1 MHIFF
6 LLKES
11 FSGYRRFKIS
21 FILSIFSLFVALS
34 LLGLFAY
41 LFLNAKFLVDD
52 VKNRVEVEAFYKDTI
67 TETAAKDIQEQ
78 IKSWEGISDVH
89 LITKGEAKNRFLSE
103 TGIDFKDIL
112 TFNPLPASITIEVNE
127 KYLNREFIENL
138 RIKLL
143 ESGAITDVVFNQQFL
158 DLIESRASTFQTIL
172 IVVFSIV
179 MLATIILISNTIRLA
194 LYNKIDVINTMRLVG
209 ATHNFIKLPFLIEGI
224 IVGVL
229 SGIFAAAAV
238 FVFNYAF
245 NKILIVESYVD
256 FRNLLLLCLS
266 LIILGGIF
274 GFFDSFI
281 SIKKF
286 FKQSVFPK

>member
-1 MHIFF
+1 MRIVF

-11 FSGYRRFKIS
+11 FSGYKRFKIS
-21 FILSIFSLFVALS
+21 FVLSIFSLFVALS

-41 LFLNAKFLVDD
+41 LFLNAKLLVDD
-52 VKNRVEVEAFYKDTI
+52 VKSRVEIEAFLKESI
-67 TETAAKDIQEQ
+67 TETTAKNIQEQ
-78 IKSWEGISDVH
+78 IQNWEGISHVH
-89 LITKGEAKNRFLSE
+89 LITKSQAKDRFLAE
-103 TGIDFKDIL
+103 TGINFKDIL
-112 TFNPLPASITIEVNE
+112 TYNPLPASITIEVREN
-127 KYLNREFIENL
+127 YLNRNFIEDL

-143 ESGAITDVVFNQQFL
+143 ESGVISDVVFNQQFL
-158 DLIESRASTFQTIL
+158 DLIESRASTFQNIL

-229 SGIFAAAAV
+229 GGVFAAIAI
-238 FVFNYAF
+238 FIFNYIF
-245 NKILIVESYVD
+245 NRVLIVESYLD
-256 FRNLLLLCLS
+256 FRNLFLLCFS
-266 LIILGGIF
+266 LIVLGGTF
-274 GFFDSFI
+274 GFFGSLI

>member
-1 MHIFF
+1 MRVFF

-41 LFLNAKFLVDD
+41 LFLNAKLLVDD
-52 VKNRVEVEAFYKDTI
+52 VKNRVEIEAFFKETI
-67 TETAAKDIQEQ
+67 TESTAQNIQEQ
-78 IKSWEGISDVH
+78 IQNWEGISQVH
-89 LITKGEAKNRFLSE
+89 LITKNEAKNRFLLE

-112 TFNPLPASITIEVNE
+112 TYNPLPASVSIEVREN
-127 KYLNREFIENL
+127 YLTRNFIEDL
-138 RIKLL
+138 KIKLL
-143 ESGAITDVVFNQQFL
+143 ESGAISDVVFNQQFL
-158 DLIESRASTFQTIL
+158 DLIESRASAFQNIL

-229 SGIFAAAAV
+229 SGIFAA
-238 FVFNYAF
+238 
-245 NKILIVESYVD
+245 VEIGRAHV
-256 FRNLLLLCLS
+256 
-266 LIILGGIF
+266 
-274 GFFDSFI
+274 
-281 SIKKF
+281 
-286 FKQSVFPK
+286 

>member
-274 GFFDSFI
+274 GFFGSFI

>member
-1 MHIFF
+1 MRIFF

-11 FSGYRRFKIS
+11 FSGYKRFKIS

-41 LFLNAKFLVDD
+41 LFLNAKLLVDD
-52 VKNRVEVEAFYKDTI
+52 VKNRVEVEAFFKANVSENVTK
-67 TETAAKDIQEQ
+67 EIQSQ
-78 IKSWEGISDVH
+78 IQNWEGISTVH
-89 LITKGEAKNRFLSE
+89 LITKSEAKNRFLSE

-127 KYLNREFIENL
+127 KYLNREYIENL
-138 RIKLL
+138 RIQLL
-143 ESGAITDVVFNQQFL
+143 DSGAFSDVVFNQQFL

-229 SGIFAAAAV
+229 SGILAAV
-238 FVFNYAF
+238 AIFIFNYAF

-256 FRNLLLLCLS
+256 FRSLLLLCSS
-266 LIILGGIF
+266 LVILGGIF
-274 GFFDSFI
+274 GFFGSLI